1 MENTKMKTSYGFEFS
16 LMNKIDP
23 GWSDYD
29 KTVASC
35 HLANTGVVIVDTEY
49 GQPIDNEHDLDEIY
63 RILEEKNAD
72 KMQK

>member
-1 MENTKMKTSYGFEFS
+1 MKTSYGLEFS
-16 LMNKIDP
+16 LMNEIDP

-29 KTVASC
+29 KKVASC